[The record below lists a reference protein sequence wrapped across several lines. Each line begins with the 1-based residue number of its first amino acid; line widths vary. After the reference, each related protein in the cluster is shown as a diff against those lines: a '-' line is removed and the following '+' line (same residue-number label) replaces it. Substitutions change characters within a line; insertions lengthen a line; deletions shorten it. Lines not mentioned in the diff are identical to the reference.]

1 MEITSMEINLNNLD
15 LHELQQ
21 LKRTM
26 DIIKERGAKLYFT
39 EEQIQSI
46 LNRIQQLQEKK

>member
-1 MEITSMEINLNNLD
+1 MEINLNNLD

-26 DIIKERGAKLYFT
+26 DIIKNRGATLYLS

-46 LNRIQQLQEKK
+46 LNRIKELQEKK

>member
-1 MEITSMEINLNNLD
+1 MKINLNNLD

-26 DIIKERGAKLYFT
+26 DIIKNRGATLYLS

-46 LNRIQQLQEKK
+46 LNRIKELQEKK

>member
-1 MEITSMEINLNNLD
+1 MEINLNNLD

-21 LKRTM
+21 FKRTM
-26 DIIKERGAKLYFT
+26 DIIKNRGATLYLS

-46 LNRIQQLQEKK
+46 LNRIKELQEKK

>member
-21 LKRTM
+21 VKRTI
-26 DIIKERGAKLYFT
+26 DIIKERGATLYLT
-39 EEQIQSI
+39 EDQIQSI
-46 LNRIQQLQEKK
+46 LDRIKELQEKK